1 MKYFLL
7 SSVFAVTFAFAL
19 CAPQVGQ
26 PDIEREDKAKQECN
40 VTFPVTQD
48 PRALIL
54 ASVMSGERIENPK
67 NLSNLWC
74 HLECF
79 LQKMKFLDEN
89 ADLRAPGVFKF
100 AVKNIPELASNNHVF
115 MVQLFQIYRSTKGMK
130 NDKCFKTY
138 ITFHQFANAVF
149 TIGVAEEINKDLNVR
164 EEVLKAISEG
174 KPLPQSLK
182 KDIMDYLKF
191 MNAVLQFYAS
201 TVPESSLI
209 PAFKEEDPTAV
220 PKV

>member
-1 MKYFLL
+1 M
-7 SSVFAVTFAFAL
+7 
-19 CAPQVGQ
+19 
-26 PDIEREDKAKQECN
+26 
-40 VTFPVTQD
+40 
-48 PRALIL
+48 
-54 ASVMSGERIENPK
+54 
-67 NLSNLWC
+67 
-74 HLECF
+74 
-79 LQKMKFLDEN
+79 
-89 ADLRAPGVFKF
+89 
-100 AVKNIPELASNNHVF
+100 
-115 MVQLFQIYRSTKGMK
+115 
-130 NDKCFKTY
+130 
-138 ITFHQFANAVF
+138 
-149 TIGVAEEINKDLNVR
+149 AEEINKDLNVR